1 MKGNSEAE
9 HHISCNNLLLRFLA
23 TISPLSLIAYSQG
36 FPHLKA
42 KRSLPKVR
50 IEQDTDSGIFNVVKE
65 LQPIKAASWIV
76 VTLLGISKLAK
87 EQQP

>member
-1 MKGNSEAE
+1 MK
-9 HHISCNNLLLRFLA
+9 I
-23 TISPLSLIAYSQG
+23 
-36 FPHLKA
+36 
-42 KRSLPKVR
+42 
-50 IEQDTDSGIFNVVKE
+50 TDSGIFNVVKE